1 MNILHIITGLNNGG
15 AEGVLYRLC
24 KFDTVNKHIVISMM
38 DKGKHGSLL
47 CEVGIVVHCLNM
59 PQGRVTFS
67 GLWRLFKLIREHKP
81 DVVQTWMYHA
91 DLIGGLVARLTGVKH
106 VFWNVRH
113 TTLDPG
119 KSKRSTI
126 WVAKVCA
133 VISAWVPRKIVYCAH
148 KAQAVHEAMGYK
160 KGKAEIISNGFD
172 FTQFSIDSF
181 SRATFR
187 SELGLNDDLSLIGMV
202 GRYHP
207 QKDHIN
213 LIKALCLVKKANY
226 NFKLVLIGR
235 DLDAK
240 NQILLNH
247 IRDNRLMEKVILL
260 GQRTD
265 ISTVMNGLDL
275 HILSSSFGEAFPN
288 VVAEAMLCGTP
299 CVVTDVG
306 DAALIVGESGWIVP
320 PKEPQSLANSI
331 IQAFQEKQTNQ
342 QAWLL
347 RKEACRSRIVDNF
360 SMEKMKESY
369 RRVWFN

>member
-1 MNILHIITGLNNGG
+1 MKILHVITGLNNGG

-24 KFDTVNKHIVISMM
+24 KYDNICQHVIISMM
-38 DKGKHGSLL
+38 GEGKYGPLL
-47 CEVGIVVHCLNM
+47 KDLGIEVHCLNM
-59 PQGRVTFS
+59 PQGRLS
-67 GLWRLFKLIREHKP
+67 ILGLWRLFKLISNNKP

-91 DLIGGLVARLTGVKH
+91 DLIGGLVARFAGMKH

-133 VISAWVPRKIVYCAH
+133 IISGWVPRKIVYCAH
-148 KAQAVHEAMGYK
+148 KAKAVHEATGYK
-160 KGKAEIISNGFD
+160 KGKAEIIHNGFD
-172 FTQFSIDSF
+172 FTQFSIDNF
-181 SRATFR
+181 SRAAFR
-187 SELGLNDDLSLIGMV
+187 SELGLNNDVSLIGMV

-207 QKDHIN
+207 QKDHIS
-213 LIKALCLVKKANY
+213 LIKALCLVKKQNY

-235 DLDAK
+235 ELNAI
-240 NQILLNH
+240 NQTFLNH
-247 IRDNRLMEKVILL
+247 IRDNRLTENVILL

-320 PKEPQSLANSI
+320 PKELQSLANSI
-331 IQAFQEKQTNQ
+331 MQALQEKQTNQ

>member
-1 MNILHIITGLNNGG
+1 MKILYVITSLNNGG

-24 KFDTVNKHIVISMM
+24 KHEDRHQHVIISMM
-38 DKGKHGSLL
+38 GEGKYGPLL
-47 CEVGIVVHCLNM
+47 KDIGIEVHCLNM
-59 PQGRVTFS
+59 PQGRLSIS
-67 GLWRLFKLIREHKP
+67 GLWRLFKLISNNKP

-91 DLIGGLVARLTGVKH
+91 DLIGGLIARLAGVKH

-113 TTLDPG
+113 TILEPS

-133 VISAWVPRKIVYCAH
+133 VISAWVPKKIVYCAH
-148 KAQAVHEAMGYK
+148 KAKVVHEAMGYK
-160 KGKAEIISNGFD
+160 KVKAEIISNGFD
-172 FTQFSIDSF
+172 FTQLSIDS
-181 SRATFR
+181 SSKAAFR
-187 SELGLNDDLSLIGMV
+187 SELGLNNDVDLIGMV

-207 QKDHIN
+207 QKDHAN
-213 LIKALCLVKKANY
+213 LIKALYLVKKENY
-226 NFKLVLIGR
+226 NFKLVLIGQ
-235 DLDAK
+235 DLNAT
-240 NQILLNH
+240 NQTLLNL
-247 IRDNRLMEKVILL
+247 IRDNRLTENVILL

-265 ISTVMNGLDL
+265 IPTVMNGLDL
-275 HILSSSFGEAFPN
+275 HILSSSGEAFPN
-288 VVAEAMLCGTP
+288 VVAEAMACGTP

-331 IQAFQEKQTNQ
+331 MQALQEKQTNQ

-347 RKEACRSRIVDNF
+347 RKKACRSRIVDNF
-360 SMEKMKESY
+360 SMEKMIEGY

>member
-1 MNILHIITGLNNGG
+1 MKILHVITGLNNGG

-24 KFDTVNKHIVISMM
+24 KYDNKCQHIIISMM
-38 DKGKHGSLL
+38 GEGKYGPLFKDIGI
-47 CEVGIVVHCLNM
+47 EVYCLYM
-59 PQGRVTFS
+59 PQGRLSIS
-67 GLWRLFKLIREHKP
+67 GLWRLFKLISNNKP

-91 DLIGGLVARLTGVKH
+91 DLIGGLVARFAGVKH

-113 TTLDPG
+113 TTLDPA

-126 WVAKVCA
+126 WVVKACA
-133 VISAWVPRKIVYCAH
+133 VISGWVPRKIVYCAH
-148 KAQAVHEAMGYK
+148 TAKAVHESMGYK
-160 KGKAEIISNGFD
+160 EGKAEIISNGFD

-181 SRATFR
+181 LRATFR
-187 SELGLNDDLSLIGMV
+187 SELGLNDDVRLIGMV

-207 QKDHIN
+207 QKDHAN
-213 LIKALCLVKKANY
+213 LIKALCLVKKENY
-226 NFKLVLIGR
+226 NFKLVLIGQ
-235 DLDAK
+235 DLNAK
-240 NQILLNH
+240 NQTLLKLIL
-247 IRDNRLMEKVILL
+247 DNRLTEKVVLL

-265 ISTVMNGLDL
+265 IPTVMNGLDL

-320 PKEPQSLANSI
+320 PKEPQSLANFI
-331 IQAFQEKQTNQ
+331 MQAFQEKQINQ

-369 RRVWFN
+369 HRVWFN

>member
-1 MNILHIITGLNNGG
+1 MKILHVITGLNNGG

-24 KFDTVNKHIVISMM
+24 KHEDRYQHVIISMM
-38 DKGKHGSLL
+38 GEGKYGPLL
-47 CEVGIVVHCLNM
+47 KDLGIEVNCLNM
-59 PQGRVTFS
+59 PQGRLSIS
-67 GLWRLFKLIREHKP
+67 GLWRLFKLISNNKP

-91 DLIGGLVARLTGVKH
+91 DLIGGLVARLAGMKY

-113 TTLDPG
+113 TILEPG

-126 WVAKVCA
+126 WVVKVCA
-133 VISAWVPRKIVYCAH
+133 FISGWVPRKIVYCAH
-148 KAQAVHEAMGYK
+148 KAKVVHEAMGYK
-160 KGKAEIISNGFD
+160 KSKAEIIANGFD
-172 FTQFSIDSF
+172 FTQFYIDSF
-181 SRATFR
+181 LRAAFR
-187 SELGLNDDLSLIGMV
+187 SELGLNNDVSLIGMV

-207 QKDHIN
+207 DKDHIN
-213 LIKALCLVKKANY
+213 LIKALCLVKKENY

-235 DLDAK
+235 GLNTK
-240 NQILLNH
+240 NQTLLNLIH
-247 IRDNRLMEKVILL
+247 DNRLTEKVILL

-265 ISTVMNGLDL
+265 IPTVMNGLDL
-275 HILSSSFGEAFPN
+275 HILSSLGEAFPN

-306 DAALIVGESGWIVP
+306 DAALIVGKIGWIVP

-331 IQAFQEKQTNQ
+331 IQAFKEKQTNQ

-347 RKEACRSRIVDNF
+347 RKEACRRRIIDNF
-360 SMEKMKESY
+360 SMEKMIGGY

>member
-1 MNILHIITGLNNGG
+1 MKILHVITGLNDGG

-24 KFDTVNKHIVISMM
+24 KHDNRCQHIIISMM
-38 DKGKHGSLL
+38 DEGKFGPLL
-47 CEVGIVVHCLNM
+47 KDIGIEVHCLNM
-59 PQGRVTFS
+59 PQGRLSIS
-67 GLWRLFKLIREHKP
+67 GLWRLLKLIFNNKP
-81 DVVQTWMYHA
+81 DVVQTWMCHA
-91 DLIGGLVARLTGVKH
+91 DLIGGLVARFAGIRH

-113 TTLDPG
+113 TTLELG

-126 WVAKVCA
+126 WVVKACTF
-133 VISAWVPRKIVYCAH
+133 ISGWVPRKIVYCAH
-148 KAQAVHEAMGYK
+148 KAKAAHEAIGYK
-160 KGKAEIISNGFD
+160 KGKAEIIANGFD

-181 SRATFR
+181 SRAAFR
-187 SELGLNDDLSLIGMV
+187 SELGLNNDISLIGMV
-202 GRYHP
+202 ARYHSD
-207 QKDHIN
+207 KDHIN

-235 DLDAK
+235 DLNAK
-240 NQILLNH
+240 NQTLLNH
-247 IRDNRLMEKVILL
+247 IRDNQLMKNVILL

-265 ISTVMNGLDL
+265 IPTVMNGLDL
-275 HILSSSFGEAFPN
+275 HILSSIGEAFPN
-288 VVAEAMLCGTP
+288 VVAEAMACGTP
-299 CVVTDVG
+299 CVVTNVG

-331 IQAFQEKQTNQ
+331 MQAFQEKQINQ

-360 SMEKMKESY
+360 SMEKMIKGY